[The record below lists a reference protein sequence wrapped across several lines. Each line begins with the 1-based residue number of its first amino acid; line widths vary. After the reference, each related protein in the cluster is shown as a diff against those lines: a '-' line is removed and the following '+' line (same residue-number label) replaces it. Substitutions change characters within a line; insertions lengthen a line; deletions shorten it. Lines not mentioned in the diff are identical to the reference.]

1 MMVINELTHELLIT
15 ATQKGLIKV
24 WDPMFS
30 EHSHEIQNSPK
41 LITAS
46 YLLNDVSR
54 IPVPYKEEETLYKY
68 LYFLNLKFFFLR
80 WDQSCGKI
88 ICSGNVRLCRLWDA
102 WAEQSVLDVI
112 LKNKIGVVTSIGSDL
127 DCNLLS
133 CGNFFLKNFIIFFKD
148 FRMDLLLYSM
158 FDYLHPN
165 VK

>member
-54 IPVPYKEEETLYKY
+54 IPVPCKEEETLYRY
-68 LYFLNLKFFFLR
+68 LYFLNLKFFFKMGPIL
-80 WDQSCGKI
+80 WQNYLLWK
-88 ICSGNVRLCRLWDA
+88 CSFVSFMGRV
-102 WAEQSVLDVI
+102 
-112 LKNKIGVVTSIGSDL
+112 G
-127 DCNLLS
+127 
-133 CGNFFLKNFIIFFKD
+133 
-148 FRMDLLLYSM
+148 
-158 FDYLHPN
+158 
-165 VK
+165 